1 MKTMMKRNNLSFFL
15 SFFLSRQCERKK
27 DCLFEH
33 AYPVDASPRK
43 FVPMDVA
50 ICMFSAKICKM
61 IKIAERSCA
70 VWVISPEISKL
81 LYLG

>member
-1 MKTMMKRNNLSFFL
+1 MMTMMKRNNLSFFL
-15 SFFLSRQCERKK
+15 ANAKERKK
-27 DCLFEH
+27 ERKECPFEN

-43 FVPMDVA
+43 FVTMDVA
-50 ICMFSAKICKM
+50 ICIFSAKICKM